1 MKTIN
6 DLLEY
11 LSFSENDK
19 YSLTELEDEL
29 LISRKDIIGS
39 TSLMVVRKSNSEIP
53 FEWNVSEDFQFE
65 KFSVREKIMRFVIN
79 SNPIDWFDDE
89 IIEVDGIKLT
99 RGQAEKVYHKLT
111 SERLYN
117 NK

>member
-6 DLLEY
+6 DLVDY
-11 LSFSENDK
+11 LNSSENGK
-19 YSLTELEDEL
+19 YLLTDLEDEL

-79 SNPIDWFDDE
+79 SNPIDWFDED

-99 RGQAEKVYHKLT
+99 RGQAEKVYQKLT
-111 SERLYN
+111 EERLYN

>member
-6 DLLEY
+6 DLIDY
-11 LSFSENDK
+11 LNFSENDK
-19 YSLTELEDEL
+19 YSLTDLEDEL

-39 TSLMVVRKSNSEIP
+39 TSLMVVRKSSSEIP
-53 FEWNVSEDFQFE
+53 FEWNVSDDFRFE

-79 SNPIDWFDDE
+79 SNPIDWFDDD

-99 RGQAEKVYHKLT
+99 REQAEKVYQKLT

-117 NK
+117 SK